1 MRRRITVWAF
11 WLWIICDFVPT
22 SVLPAQSSSHEK
34 DLLPLEE
41 LSSSLEAL
49 TQRVSPAVVQREH

>member
-11 WLWIICDFVPT
+11 WLWITCGIVSA
-22 SVLPAQSSSHEK
+22 SVLPAQTSSHQK

>member
-1 MRRRITVWAF
+1 MRVKIAMGAF
-11 WLWIICDFVPT
+11 LLWIICGFVPT
-22 SVLPAQSSSHEK
+22 SVLPAQTSSHQK